1 MLRIFYFRSEISNA
15 SGLAPRILNDISG
28 VSFSDCWRN
37 RVSARFG
44 GLRFN
49 FIDLL
54 HLLAN
59 KRASGRPKDQID
71 VTELTRVKRSRKK

>member
-1 MLRIFYFRSEISNA
+1 MDKGQVARLGRE
-15 SGLAPRILNDISG
+15 PRKLEILNDISG

-49 FIDLL
+49 FIDLE